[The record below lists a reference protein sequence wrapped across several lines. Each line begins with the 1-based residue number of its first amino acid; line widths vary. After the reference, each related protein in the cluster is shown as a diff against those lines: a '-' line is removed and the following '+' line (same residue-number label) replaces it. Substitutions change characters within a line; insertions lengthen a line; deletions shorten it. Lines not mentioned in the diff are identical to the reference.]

1 MKAKHQWYSTD
12 GHISHDLKRDKCV
25 WESQGLGPSFLS
37 LFSYDIAAVCAHT
50 LRELDFEAGCPN
62 LKKES

>member
-1 MKAKHQWYSTD
+1 MKAKHQWYNTD

-50 LRELDFEAGCPN
+50 LRELDFEAGCLN